1 MPGCSEPPPPHPE
14 PVGPGR
20 DSNLRLVTN
29 LTTIPPKKNCSC
41 GNYSTATRSQSRK
54 VEGTVVRQ
62 RSPGRCPGGT
72 GALPLHPDIG
82 SGVRQRKGPAAGCH
96 VVVGQQPVGG
106 EGEWNLLELSGAG
119 SSWRKLDIIL
129 NEKLVILK
137 KVQIHAFM
145 QVSKKKIHKN

>member
-1 MPGCSEPPPPHPE
+1 M
-14 PVGPGR
+14 
-20 DSNLRLVTN
+20 
-29 LTTIPPKKNCSC
+29 
-41 GNYSTATRSQSRK
+41 
-54 VEGTVVRQ
+54 VRQ